1 VIEDHT
7 TTPDCQAATR
17 FIHPFQVPSI
27 LRYVVARSV
36 IPCRNRRYGN
46 LPRTGHPGGEEIHLI
61 AVDGT
66 DPVELTPSMARTIAA
81 HLIEMADA
89 ISN

>member
-1 VIEDHT
+1 MDRPTDDQRMMLRLDDDDIRMWIE
-7 TTPDCQAATR
+7 Q
-17 FIHPFQVPSI
+17 
-27 LRYVVARSV
+27 
-36 IPCRNRRYGN
+36 
-46 LPRTGHPGGEEIHLI
+46 EEIHLI